1 MELIN
6 EGYSSCAYRDGDYI
20 ILVGK
25 NENSYAN
32 YEKLYH
38 MYKFL
43 NGRINS
49 VEVPFSVKKFEPS
62 KEYPYGALRTEWIYG
77 SVLDYQHLD
86 KFNKA
91 NFIDKIVSFFME
103 LYVIDITA
111 YDYDFDI
118 VEYRKNKMLTVD
130 ANIEILKDY
139 LNEEELLKLVNW
151 RKKYKKYLNSF
162 DDYHFIHGDMWYE
175 NFIFSNDYQNLI
187 GIIDW
192 ENARI
197 DDPAVDLAALSCISS
212 DIVDKIIDRLAFL
225 SEDIKDRVKLHAE
238 LKDLLSLEYI
248 LRYESKNDFRALVKK
263 IKESTI
269 FE

>member
-6 EGYSSCAYRDGDYI
+6 EGYSSYAYRDGDYI
-20 ILVGK
+20 LLVGK
-25 NENSYAN
+25 NPNSYPN

-38 MYKFL
+38 IYKFL

-49 VEVPFSVKKFEPS
+49 VDVPFSVKKFEPS

-77 SVLDYQHLD
+77 TVLDYEHLD
-86 KFNKA
+86 KINTA
-91 NFIDKIVSFFME
+91 NFIDKIVEFLME
-103 LYVIDITA
+103 LYVIDVTA

-118 VEYRKNKMLTVD
+118 TEYRKNMMITVD
-130 ANIEILKDY
+130 TNIDILKDY
-139 LNEEELLKLVNW
+139 LNDDEMMKLVNW

-269 FE
+269 SE